1 MRDEN
6 RDARTCE
13 TRNEIWQGEGS
24 SRRTREEKQDYA
36 SNYVLN
42 RNSIEMKTRE
52 GFGIGLKGLA
62 MGIAEVIPGVSGG
75 TIAFITNI
83 YERLLGAIK
92 SFDLSLISAARQGG
106 FKGLWKHVDGSFL
119 LSLFIGMGVGIIF
132 GVNVITS
139 ILETYPEML
148 WAFFFGLIIASAI
161 YIAKQIKNWSWVE
174 WLLLIV
180 GVLVAYIVTILTP
193 VAGSTSYPYVF
204 FAGMIAICALILPGV
219 SGSFMLVLLGLYTT
233 IIPLLKDFLETFD
246 LSALSVLV
254 VFGLGCITGLLSFAR
269 VVSFAFKKYHNQT
282 LAILTGF
289 MIGSLNKI
297 WPWRNPLIGL
307 DESGNFLDLDPAN
320 LPDMEHLKIVKELN
334 VLPATYSGEPYI
346 LGVIVCALAGF
357 ALVFMLEYTQK
368 KFN

>member
-1 MRDEN
+1 MGIRK
-6 RDARTCE
+6 
-13 TRNEIWQGEGS
+13 EI
-24 SRRTREEKQDYA
+24 
-36 SNYVLN
+36 
-42 RNSIEMKTRE
+42 
-52 GFGIGLKGLA
+52 FIGLKGLA

-92 SFDLSLISAARQGG
+92 SFDLSLITATKQGG
-106 FKGLWKHVDGSFL
+106 IKGLWKHIDGSFL
-119 LSLFIGMGVGIIF
+119 LSLFIGMGIGIII
-132 GVNVITS
+132 GVKVITS

-161 YIAKQIKNWSWVE
+161 YIAKQIKNWKWIE
-174 WLLLIV
+174 WLLLIIGIV
-180 GVLVAYIVTILTP
+180 VAYIVTILTP

-233 IIPLLKDFLETFD
+233 IIPLLKEFLETLD
-246 LSALSVLV
+246 LSLLTILI

-297 WPWRNPLIGL
+297 WPWRNPVMGL
-307 DESGNFLDLDPAN
+307 NESGDFINLDPSN
-320 LPDMEHLKIVKELN
+320 LPNMAHLKIVQELN
-334 VLPATYSGEPYI
+334 VVPSAYYGESYVF
-346 LGVIVCALAGF
+346 GVIISALIGF
-357 ALVFMLEYTQK
+357 ALVFMLEYAQK
-368 KFN
+368 KFD